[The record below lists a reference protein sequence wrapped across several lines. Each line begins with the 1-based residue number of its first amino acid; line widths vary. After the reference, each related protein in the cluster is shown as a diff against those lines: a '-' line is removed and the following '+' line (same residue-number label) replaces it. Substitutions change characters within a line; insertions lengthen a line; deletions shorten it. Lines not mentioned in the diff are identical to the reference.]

1 MSDEVLGDRR
11 RALEEEFFKA
21 ENERLRAKLHAGRE
35 RSVTI
40 AELAAAS
47 GISDE
52 AVLKTLIDHEV
63 DAETLAAFSLA
74 PLIAV
79 AWADGKLDAK
89 ERDAIVRA
97 AEDSGVEVGSAAH
110 ELLEAWLAKRPG
122 AKLLA
127 SWESY
132 TQSLCASLDSAGRA
146 ALKDEVLGRARR
158 VADAAGGLLGLTSRI
173 SPEEKVVLDR
183 LAKAFG

>member
-21 ENERLRAKLHAGRE
+21 ENERLRAKLQASRAKAM
-35 RSVTI
+35 TM
-40 AELAAAS
+40 AELAAAT
-47 GISDE
+47 GIGDE
-52 AVLKTLIDHEV
+52 TVLQALIDHSV

-89 ERDAIVRA
+89 ERDAILRA
-97 AEDSGVEVGSAAH
+97 AEDAGVHESGAAH
-110 ELLEAWLAKRPG
+110 ELLTAWLAKKPG
-122 AKLLA
+122 PKLLD

-132 TQSLCASLDSAGRA
+132 TKTLCKSLHSAQRE
-146 ALKDEVLGRARR
+146 ALHDEVLGRARR
-158 VADAAGGLLGLTSRI
+158 VADAAGGILGLTSRI
-173 SPEEKVVLDR
+173 SPEETAVLDR